1 MSALVNIQAL
11 LKRRY
16 GPYINP
22 LPSVDSMA
30 QLAKFRTAERVCEN
44 YNFPIKLGLEH
55 GVTHN
60 TDGTAFT
67 LNSAVDSVVKNA
79 QLDGA
84 TIMLIGNIPYDVVAR
99 MAAGREGSYMEA
111 VDYKVESMME
121 GGELYREL
129 ALMYGPGVGAAVT
142 SELAVVNAS
151 VSGVD
156 LDPGQT
162 VNITQG
168 SWSAGL
174 WNHMVGAI
182 VDIYQSDGTTV
193 RALEVTVTAVPD
205 PTKNRLAL
213 FKAGSTAVVAAND
226 KIVARGSKGK
236 SATGFQGILENT
248 TTLFGIDAAV
258 FPQWQAVN
266 FSAGGASS
274 PMTVAKLAQLFSR
287 LKNNGAKGGGKY
299 CCSAAQF
306 AQFTDE
312 LDALDRYIQ
321 PMEMKQTGMST
332 LMVKS
337 PIGPV
342 EVQVHEYMKQ
352 GIAMYFGN
360 GIPRRIGATDL
371 TFRLGMSREWFWKEL
386 DGAAGSQMRIYSHQA
401 PVLEIP
407 YHCAIVSS
415 IESDGDTAPS

>member
-1 MSALVNIQAL
+1 MSALTNIQAL

-22 LPSVDSMA
+22 LPSVDSIA
-30 QLAKFRTAERVCEN
+30 QYAKFRTAERVGEN
-44 YNFPIKLGLEH
+44 YNFPVKLGLEH

-60 TDGTAFT
+60 VDGTAFA
-67 LNSAVDSVVKNA
+67 LKSAVDSVVKNA

-129 ALMYGPGVGAAVT
+129 ALLYGPGTAAVAQA
-142 SELAVVNAS
+142 ELAVVNAS
-151 VSGVD
+151 ISGAD
-156 LDPGQT
+156 LNAGQ
-162 VNITQG
+162 VINITQG
-168 SWSAGL
+168 SWSSGL
-174 WNHMVGAI
+174 WNHMVNAR
-182 VDIYQSDGTTV
+182 VEIYEADGSTLVET
-193 RALEVTVTAVPD
+193 EVTVVAVPD
-205 PTKNRLAL
+205 SQINRLEL
-213 FKAGSTAVVAAND
+213 QKTGSANVVAAGH
-226 KIVARGSKGK
+226 KIIARDAKGK
-236 SATGFQGILENT
+236 SCTGLQAILENQGV
-248 TTLFGIDAAV
+248 LFNIDAGV
-258 FPQWQAVN
+258 FPQWQAVQ
-266 FSAGGASS
+266 FDAGGPAS
-274 PMTVAKLAQLFSR
+274 PMTVAKLAQLFAR

-312 LDALDRYIQ
+312 LDNLDRYIQ

-332 LMVKS
+332 LVVKS

-342 EVQVHEYMKQ
+342 TIEIHEYMKQ
-352 GIAMYFGN
+352 GIAMFFCN
-360 GIPRRIGATDL
+360 NTVRRIGATDL

-386 DGAAGSQMRIYSHQA
+386 DGNAGSQMRIYSHQA
-401 PVLEIP
+401 PVIEIP
-407 YHCAIVSS
+407 YHCAIVTS
-415 IESDGDTAPS
+415 IESDGDTAPA